1 MHRARARSEDAQPDD
16 RGRALRDARRLA
28 ARAPRAALGRV
39 RQAQALPLRLVGDQ
53 PAVVDAD
60 AAQAAAEPA
69 LAARARRVP
78 ARAAAPLTASS
89 VRPSHHHL
97 SHAASRHASRP
108 QSENGSSVSQL
119 LALPAPVPPPRPL
132 SARVDP
138 AAERL
143 RFMMSGLRPHGAI
156 VLSGIGGKGPK
167 AAPLGGQQLLR
178 SKLPDAEAALE
189 AEAARQHVVRLIAE
203 REATI
208 DALRH
213 LLPSPR
219 GVVQRRRATRALLL
233 TPDASAQL
241 RQRLA
246 QLISQLRWCGSRI
259 CDAVGVWKG
268 TLRSRYAY
276 FRSMPEREMTFFHEV
291 SEQRPPKGG
300 AGAGA

>member
-1 MHRARARSEDAQPDD
+1 
-16 RGRALRDARRLA
+16 
-28 ARAPRAALGRV
+28 
-39 RQAQALPLRLVGDQ
+39 
-53 PAVVDAD
+53 
-60 AAQAAAEPA
+60 
-69 LAARARRVP
+69 
-78 ARAAAPLTASS
+78 
-89 VRPSHHHL
+89 
-97 SHAASRHASRP
+97 
-108 QSENGSSVSQL
+108 
-119 LALPAPVPPPRPL
+119 
-132 SARVDP
+132 
-138 AAERL
+138 
-143 RFMMSGLRPHGAI
+143 MMSGLRPHGAI

-300 AGAGA
+300 SSAQGHARARGARPEGQATAPPSRPRPRGRAANGRAPPRPEGERRGRAARESGEGERGEGERGA